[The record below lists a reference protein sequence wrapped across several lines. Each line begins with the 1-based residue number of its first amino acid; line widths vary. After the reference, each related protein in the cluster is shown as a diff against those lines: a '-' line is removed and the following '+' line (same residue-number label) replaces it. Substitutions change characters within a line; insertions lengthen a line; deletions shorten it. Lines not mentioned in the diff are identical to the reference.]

1 MTCRWVTESRL
12 ATFGRRVIITSA
24 VFGLTTVGG
33 TGPAFAASLEI
44 GHSPANAVVSKA
56 PAAVS
61 VTFREPLRRGG
72 ARMRVLSAGA
82 EVGVGEVTTAA
93 KTLRREL
100 RAGAPGGPYLVEWTA
115 VSAKGKKMTG
125 RFRFT
130 AARGAEVVGSAVAPP
145 APSPAVSPTRT
156 PTPPEVSPTP
166 LPSPTP
172 TASSTHVVEPSRPT
186 QTGTP
191 SWITGEHPVWTPQPT
206 ASVGAL
212 SVGSSGDGDS
222 SVSTGFTAIPLAMG
236 GLLVL
241 AAGMVSLVHRPRL
254 RG

>member
-44 GHSPANAVVSKA
+44 GHSPANPVVSRV
-56 PAAVS
+56 PTAVS

-72 ARMRVLSAGA
+72 AQMRVLSAGA
-82 EVGVGEVTTAA
+82 EIGVGEVTTAA

-115 VSAKGKKMTG
+115 VSAKGKKMSG

-130 AARGAEVVGSAVAPP
+130 AARGAEVVGAPTP
-145 APSPAVSPTRT
+145 APSVTSTPAVVEPGR
-156 PTPPEVSPTP
+156 
-166 LPSPTP
+166 PTP
-172 TASSTHVVEPSRPT
+172 TLPTPTFSVTSTPAVVETGRPT

-191 SWITGEHPVWTPQPT
+191 SWITGERPVWTSQPT
-206 ASVGAL
+206 ASVAAV
-212 SVGSSGDGDS
+212 SVGSSGDDDS

-236 GLLVL
+236 ALLVL